1 MPKTTIV
8 IEEGKAKV
16 TVTMTPVEFRDKILV
31 KIPTRGKKTLAD
43 VFDMLVK
50 SLVETAGLT
59 EKEAQA
65 FAAPEFWK
73 VLHPVL
79 HPEGS

>member
-73 VLHPVL
+73 VLHP
-79 HPEGS
+79 EGS